1 LALERAMR
9 AKVRTEIERQVDAF
23 SRRLGVTPGKV
34 YVMEQRTKW
43 GNCSR
48 RGNLS
53 FNWRLIMATPS
64 VLTYLVAH
72 ETLHLAIPDH
82 SQKFWL
88 TLQSICPD
96 MERSRQWLAAN
107 SDLVRTDL
115 QSVLSGRLA

>member
-1 LALERAMR
+1 MR
-9 AKVRTEIERQVDAF
+9 AKVRKEIEQHVDAF
-23 SRRLGVTPGKV
+23 ARRLGVTPGKL

-48 RGNLS
+48 QGNLS
-53 FNWRLIMATPS
+53 FNWRLIMATRS

-82 SQKFWL
+82 SQRFWL

-107 SDLVRTDL
+107 SGLIRADLRRAFAVSD
-115 QSVLSGRLA
+115 

>member
-1 LALERAMR
+1 MR
-9 AKVRTEIERQVDAF
+9 ARVRVEIVKQVA
-23 SRRLGVTPGKV
+23 SVSQRLGVTPGRL

-64 VLTYLVAH
+64 VLTYLVVH

-82 SQKFWL
+82 SRKFWL
-88 TLQSICPD
+88 TLQSICPE

-107 SDLVRTDL
+107 SDLVRIDL
-115 QSVLSGRLA
+115 RTVLTVPE